1 MVVATSI
8 MEEGKSKKRK
18 GEELQAIQADVASF
32 AASLGLGSSA
42 GVGFDDTDFHKKGS
56 IAGKQKKGE
65 EEEQGKS
72 QKKSSGGSSNWD
84 DKGSKRRAG
93 KKGGGGLN
101 RVVKDLRNGADVAQG
116 IAASDGGAKG
126 SRKRPFH
133 SEQKVESI
141 GKKERKDLSVLDA
154 QDDGDGGGGEDSSQK
169 TKKKKKMGRDDGRNQ
184 SNIEDVKEG
193 VVPARSEKN
202 KLLLQSG
209 SVWYQAAETAA
220 ANLSS
225 RLAKV
230 SDGKDAA
237 EILKDRSNIGSHEW
251 EETVTKKKKEAE
263 ELMEKA
269 VTEYERSRSKNSET
283 RWLMT
288 ARRSGTLADKVAAM
302 TVMLQ
307 DNPVLNLRTLDAL
320 LGLVT
325 SKGGKRQAAI
335 GMDALK
341 EIFLASLLPDRK
353 LKFLAQQPLRLLYN
367 SKEAASLLLYWYWED
382 CLKHRYERF
391 VVALEE
397 ATKDTQPFLREKSLK
412 TVFMLLKSKPEQ
424 ERRLLSA
431 LVNKLGDP
439 ERKVASNA
447 SYLLS
452 SLLSVHPNMKAVF
465 LNQIVLSNRGDE
477 PVIAAKLINL
487 YFALFQTV
495 TTGEPKEDYDQKTK
509 KGKQPDK
516 RRKESGQSKK
526 KEVQFSIVAEADSR
540 ILSAL
545 LTGVNRA
552 FPYVAADDVDVII
565 EEHTPVLFRL
575 VHSSNFNVAVQALM
589 LLHQLMLK
597 NQAVSERFYRALY
610 AILLSPSLTKSSK
623 AEMFLGLLFK
633 ALKSD
638 INSDR
643 MSAFAK
649 RLTQVALH
657 QPPQFACGCLLLLS
671 EILKTRPSL
680 WNGILQ
686 PEDQDEET
694 EHFVDIPED
703 TDEVNP
709 SQPIPD
715 GQIVGPN
722 GTEDGIIADGE
733 LGEESKSDSDIGDKE
748 KLGGSI
754 PDLGEDNSDSSDEED
769 SKRSNQEAAMG
780 KESELLM
787 PDTSNKLTTGKK
799 EKIIEAQFSAGAAI
813 SGDRNEQLSRKRVW
827 PLEGCYDPRHREPSY
842 CHAERACW
850 WELSALAIHMH
861 PSVAS
866 MARTLL
872 SGANIVYS
880 GDPLRDLVLGAFL
893 DRFAEKKPKARKQS
907 EDGTFQGSALPL
919 PIKMVTNA
927 RLVGAE
933 LLALDESE
941 VAPDDVVFHKF
952 YQTKSMKSRSK
963 SSKKK
968 KTSKDDEDDI
978 TGMGDEDGQL
988 VDGDDS
994 DDEEVDALLEKDEG
1008 LAMGLKGDDALDD
1021 EDTEDFDYD
1030 KLGEAFELEDE
1041 DESDGELEKV
1051 NTDNIAEP
1059 DASGSS
1065 ANEWSQSDNDLDLE
1079 EPAESESD
1087 VDSQDSIEIG
1097 DLPSDTD
1104 EEGVAVKAET
1114 GKGSTRT
1121 KKNKIVTKASKRK
1134 PGRKGEPELG
1144 GRQKT
1149 KLKSPFASVQEY
1161 AHLLEDADASE
1172 KVSKAKRK
1180 RVRQK

>member
-1 MVVATSI
+1 
-8 MEEGKSKKRK
+8 MEEGKSKKSK
-18 GEELQAIQADVASF
+18 KEELQAIQADVASF
-32 AASLGLGSSA
+32 AASLGLASSA

-56 IAGKQKKGE
+56 IAGKQKKGG
-65 EEEQGKS
+65 EEEQVKS
-72 QKKSSGGSSNWD
+72 QKKSS
-84 DKGSKRRAG
+84 
-93 KKGGGGLN
+93 
-101 RVVKDLRNGADVAQG
+101 
-116 IAASDGGAKG
+116 
-126 SRKRPFH
+126 
-133 SEQKVESI
+133 
-141 GKKERKDLSVLDA
+141 
-154 QDDGDGGGGEDSSQK
+154 
-169 TKKKKKMGRDDGRNQ
+169 
-184 SNIEDVKEG
+184 
-193 VVPARSEKN
+193 VPARSVKS

-209 SVWYQAAETAA
+209 SVWYEAAETAA

-225 RLAKV
+225 RFAKV
-230 SDGKDAA
+230 SDGNDAA

-341 EIFLASLLPDRK
+341 ELFLASLLPDRK
-353 LKFLAQQPLRLLYN
+353 LKFLGQQPLRLLYN

-452 SLLSVHPNMKAVF
+452 SLLTVHPNMKRVVIEEVDSFLFRPHLSTRARYYAAVF

-477 PVIAAKLINL
+477 PVIATKLINL

-516 RRKESGQSKK
+516 RRKKESGQSKK
-526 KEVQFSIVAEADSR
+526 KEVQFSVVAEADSR

-703 TDEVNP
+703 TDEVNR

-715 GQIVGPN
+715 GQIAGPN
-722 GTEDGIIADGE
+722 GTEEGVIADGE
-733 LGEESKSDSDIGDKE
+733 LEEESKSDSDIGDKE

-769 SKRSNQEAAMG
+769 SRRSNHEAAMG

-787 PDTSNKLTTGKK
+787 PDTSNKLATGKK
-799 EKIIEAQFSAGAAI
+799 EKIIEAQFSA
-813 SGDRNEQLSRKRVW
+813 GDRNEQLSRKRVW

-1021 EDTEDFDYD
+1021 GDTEDFDYD
-1030 KLGEAFELEDE
+1030 KLGEAFELEDQ
-1041 DESDGELEKV
+1041 DESDGEFEKV
-1051 NTDNIAEP
+1051 NTDNNIAEP

-1079 EPAESESD
+1079 GLAESESD
-1087 VDSQDSIEIG
+1087 VDSLDSIEVG

-1114 GKGSTRT
+1114 GKGSMRT
-1121 KKNKIVTKASKRK
+1121 KKKKIVTKASKRK

-1161 AHLLEDADASE
+1161 AHLLEDVDASE

-1180 RVRQK
+1180 RVRRK

>member
-1 MVVATSI
+1 
-8 MEEGKSKKRK
+8 
-18 GEELQAIQADVASF
+18 
-32 AASLGLGSSA
+32 
-42 GVGFDDTDFHKKGS
+42 
-56 IAGKQKKGE
+56 
-65 EEEQGKS
+65 
-72 QKKSSGGSSNWD
+72 
-84 DKGSKRRAG
+84 
-93 KKGGGGLN
+93 
-101 RVVKDLRNGADVAQG
+101 
-116 IAASDGGAKG
+116 
-126 SRKRPFH
+126 
-133 SEQKVESI
+133 
-141 GKKERKDLSVLDA
+141 
-154 QDDGDGGGGEDSSQK
+154 
-169 TKKKKKMGRDDGRNQ
+169 
-184 SNIEDVKEG
+184 
-193 VVPARSEKN
+193 
-202 KLLLQSG
+202 
-209 SVWYQAAETAA
+209 
-220 ANLSS
+220 
-225 RLAKV
+225 
-230 SDGKDAA
+230 
-237 EILKDRSNIGSHEW
+237 
-251 EETVTKKKKEAE
+251 
-263 ELMEKA
+263 
-269 VTEYERSRSKNSET
+269 
-283 RWLMT
+283 
-288 ARRSGTLADKVAAM
+288 
-302 TVMLQ
+302 
-307 DNPVLNLRTLDAL
+307 
-320 LGLVT
+320 
-325 SKGGKRQAAI
+325 
-335 GMDALK
+335 
-341 EIFLASLLPDRK
+341 
-353 LKFLAQQPLRLLYN
+353 
-367 SKEAASLLLYWYWED
+367 
-382 CLKHRYERF
+382 
-391 VVALEE
+391 
-397 ATKDTQPFLREKSLK
+397 
-412 TVFMLLKSKPEQ
+412 MLLKSKPEQ

-452 SLLSVHPNMKAVF
+452 SLLTVHPNMKRVVIEEVDSFLFRPHLSTRARYYAAVF

-516 RRKESGQSKK
+516 RRKKESGQSKK
-526 KEVQFSIVAEADSR
+526 KEVQFSVVAEADSR

-565 EEHTPVLFRL
+565 EQHTPVLFRL

-610 AILLSPSLTKSSK
+610 AILLSSSLTKSSK

-715 GQIVGPN
+715 GQIVGFN
-722 GTEDGIIADGE
+722 STEDGIIADGE

-769 SKRSNQEAAMG
+769 SRRSNQEAAMG
-780 KESELLM
+780 EESELLM
-787 PDTSNKLTTGKK
+787 PDINNKLATRKK

-813 SGDRNEQLSRKRVW
+813 SGDRNEQLPRKRVW

-1041 DESDGELEKV
+1041 DESDGELQKV
-1051 NTDNIAEP
+1051 NTDNNIAEP

-1065 ANEWSQSDNDLDLE
+1065 ANEWSQSDDDLDLE

-1087 VDSQDSIEIG
+1087 VDSLDSIEIG

-1114 GKGSTRT
+1114 RKGSIRT
-1121 KKNKIVTKASKRK
+1121 KTKKIVTKARKRK

-1161 AHLLEDADASE
+1161 AHLLEDVDASE
-1172 KVSKAKRK
+1172 KVSKAKGK
-1180 RVRQK
+1180 RVRRK

>member
-1 MVVATSI
+1 

-18 GEELQAIQADVASF
+18 EEELQAIQADVASF
-32 AASLGLGSSA
+32 AASLGLASSA
-42 GVGFDDTDFHKKGS
+42 GVGFDDTDFRKKGS

-72 QKKSSGGSSNWD
+72 QKKN
-84 DKGSKRRAG
+84 
-93 KKGGGGLN
+93 
-101 RVVKDLRNGADVAQG
+101 
-116 IAASDGGAKG
+116 DGN
-126 SRKRPFH
+126 
-133 SEQKVESI
+133 
-141 GKKERKDLSVLDA
+141 
-154 QDDGDGGGGEDSSQK
+154 GGGGEDSSQK
-169 TKKKKKMGRDDGRNQ
+169 TKKKKKKMGRDDGRNQ

-193 VVPARSEKN
+193 VVPARSVKN

-209 SVWYQAAETAA
+209 SVWYKAAETAA

-225 RLAKV
+225 TLAKV

-341 EIFLASLLPDRK
+341 ELFLASLLPDRK

-452 SLLSVHPNMKAVF
+452 SLLTVHPNMKRVVIEEVDSFLFRPHLSTRARYYAAVF

-477 PVIAAKLINL
+477 PVIATKLINL

-516 RRKESGQSKK
+516 RRKKESGQSKK
-526 KEVQFSIVAEADSR
+526 KEVQFSVVAEADSR

-686 PEDQDEET
+686 PEDQDEEI

-722 GTEDGIIADGE
+722 STEDGVIADGE

-769 SKRSNQEAAMG
+769 SRRSNQEAAMG

-787 PDTSNKLTTGKK
+787 PDISNKLATGKK
-799 EKIIEAQFSAGAAI
+799 EKIIEAQF

-1008 LAMGLKGDDALDD
+1008 LAMGLEGDDALDD

-1051 NTDNIAEP
+1051 NTDNNIAEP

-1087 VDSQDSIEIG
+1087 VDSLDSIEVG

-1114 GKGSTRT
+1114 GKGSMRTT
-1121 KKNKIVTKASKRK
+1121 KKKIVPKASKRK

-1161 AHLLEDADASE
+1161 AHLLEDVDASE
-1172 KVSKAKRK
+1172 KVTKAKGK
-1180 RVRQK
+1180 RVRRK